1 MSLSALADALRALP
15 ALPIHRN
22 RSGSNENKLQPD
34 VFVGSAPLSV
44 SGCVHDAALDPDAR
58 PRPTRSWVSED
69 KDPDLNPDLKSNV
82 GARLALARGRPALRR
97 AASTPRSGL
106 AAQERRALLGLSE
119 TDGPDARS
127 YEFPSPPSRVN
138 VYQNDPHTRLDTWK
152 IQSRWIADQEVL
164 CKQAVQ
170 RNEEDA
176 RATTPTRIHKID
188 AQIDWID
195 HAIAQ
200 LEQSL
205 PFKSELK
212 DELKDE
218 HTGAA
223 IPSSALESTPELRS
237 ESVAIADWPLV
248 ASAKALWQ
256 AKATEAPHLTPPQ
269 RSYCWKRRS
278 AWRRS
283 A

>member
-1 MSLSALADALRALP
+1 M
-15 ALPIHRN
+15 
-22 RSGSNENKLQPD
+22 
-34 VFVGSAPLSV
+34 
-44 SGCVHDAALDPDAR
+44 
-58 PRPTRSWVSED
+58 
-69 KDPDLNPDLKSNV
+69 NPDLKQNV
-82 GARLALARGRPALRR
+82 GARVALARGRPALRR

-106 AAQERRALLGLSE
+106 AAEERRALLGLSE

-127 YEFPSPPSRVN
+127 YDFPSPPSRVN
-138 VYQNDPHTRLDTWK
+138 VYQNDPQTRLDTWK
-152 IQSRWIADQEVL
+152 IQSRWIADQEAL
-164 CKQAVQ
+164 CKQQAAQ

-176 RATTPTRIHKID
+176 RTTTPTRIHEID
-188 AQIDWID
+188 ARIDWID

-237 ESVAIADWPLV
+237 EIPSSALKSPKVRSIPSMWSVRKFCPVRTVIWRAWP
-248 ASAKALWQ
+248 
-256 AKATEAPHLTPPQ
+256 PPTGPT
-269 RSYCWKRRS
+269 S
-278 AWRRS
+278 
-283 A
+283 